1 MAPSHDITRKTAEPP
16 ERRKQEEYRS
26 DEFSSQLSFL
36 QLQRR
41 AGNRAV
47 LDLLAAQVPRN
58 GKDVSLSSTSPHI
71 QRAPDN
77 GGPTPESEPASASSG
92 SFIVE
97 DDAANVGPGQMR
109 KSEFLEQLRSA
120 VCTTADEALA
130 EAGQSTEGCP
140 YIEKWLS
147 YYADQEAAHVER
159 ALRKYAPEASAATSA
174 QDIIPA
180 VSNRVR
186 RAVVTWAR
194 TGEITDVPPELAGM
208 LPTAGALGALGSIG
222 GALAGIGSAVGSAIG
237 AAAGAIGSAFSS
249 IGALFKTKG
258 GSAPASSDPQEIQQ
272 QLSEGGQPLDG
283 TLGTRMSTAFGHDFS
298 SVRVHTNAQ
307 AAGLS
312 DGLNARAFTIGSD
325 IAFAQGEY
333 QPGTLVGDALI
344 AHELAHVVQQQSGAA
359 IVNSKNDQTSSG
371 ALEDEADVAAV
382 NAVASI
388 WGGSRMTSVA
398 GHALPRLKSGLKL
411 QSCGPDPDP
420 KNRYQELV
428 VEGTKKLQDPPFTF
442 GLPWEGILCG
452 EDQKPQGKKPFDEEF
467 WTSKWVDENK
477 KNECMLVSK
486 GAPSAAIDALFD
498 PARRNRWHIDCTI
511 FTQLPHL
518 YARLKTL
525 GPKKFNEQ
533 VNNRIELRKE
543 FSTGLKSRIYW
554 VEGSRR
560 GMLAEAILAE
570 GGQGPVTEPVPG
582 AEGLTSAKLK
592 PGGVER
598 PADDVLKEVPV
609 GSRVTF
615 ATYMIPSHF
624 AARKPVMDNTV
635 KMADNY
641 YAAHDVPPGK
651 DGMYTKEEMQE
662 LLAQKYSRPK
672 DLVHIVLVE
681 VREER

>member
-1 MAPSHDITRKTAEPP
+1 MALAHDITTKAAEPP

-47 LDLLAAQVPRN
+47 LDLLGAQVPRN

-77 GGPTPESEPASASSG
+77 GGPMPEPEPASASSG
-92 SFIVE
+92 SFIVA

-120 VCTTADEALA
+120 LCTTADEALA
-130 EAGQSTEGCP
+130 EVGQSSEGCP
-140 YIEKWLS
+140 YIEKWLG

-159 ALRKYAPEASAATSA
+159 ALRKYAPEASAAASA
-174 QDIIPA
+174 QDYIPA
-180 VSNRVR
+180 ITNRVR
-186 RAVVTWAR
+186 RAIVKWAR

-208 LPTAGALGALGSIG
+208 LPTGGGVL

-237 AAAGAIGSAFSS
+237 AAAGAIGSAF
-249 IGALFKTKG
+249 GALFKTKG
-258 GSAPASSDPQEIQQ
+258 GNAPAKSDPQEIQQ
-272 QLSEGGQPLDG
+272 QLSDGGQPLDG
-283 TLGTRMSTAFGHDFS
+283 TVGTRMSTAFGHDFS
-298 SVRVHTNAQ
+298 NVRVHTNAQ

-359 IVNSKNDQTSSG
+359 TVNSKDEQTSSSS
-371 ALEDEADVAAV
+371 LEDEADVAAV
-382 NAVASI
+382 NAVASM
-388 WGGSRMTSVA
+388 WGGTSATGVA
-398 GHALPRLKSGLKL
+398 SHALPRLKSGLRL

-428 VEGTKKLQDPPFTF
+428 VEGTKKLQTPPFTF

-498 PARRNRWHIDCTI
+498 PARRGRWRIDCTI

-518 YARLKTL
+518 YAQLKTL
-525 GPKKFNEQ
+525 GPKKFNEH
-533 VNNRIELRKE
+533 VNNRVELHKE

-570 GGQGPVTEPVPG
+570 GRQGPVTEPVPG
-582 AEGLTSAKLK
+582 ADDLTSAKLK

-598 PADDVLKEVPV
+598 PADDVVKEVPV

-624 AARKPVMDNTV
+624 AARKPVLDNTV

-641 YAAHDVPPGK
+641 YAAHDVPTGK

-662 LLAQKYSRPK
+662 LLAQKYNRPK
-672 DLVHIVLVE
+672 DLVFIVLVE
-681 VREER
+681 VREET